1 MSRKRTD
8 GLFNRPPSSDSF
20 WNKNALS
27 YGEEQKMKDDLQ
39 EINVDNKKHNPCYV
53 CGHELIWGGDHDVE
67 DHEEF
72 TIITNLSCPNCGAY
86 MEVYWSEKFDKDGM
100 YK

>member
-1 MSRKRTD
+1 MSKDPFKTRLEIAKKKA
-8 GLFNRPPSSDSF
+8 FEKE
-20 WNKNALS
+20 NK
-27 YGEEQKMKDDLQ
+27 
-39 EINVDNKKHNPCYV
+39 KKHNPCYV

-72 TIITNLSCPNCGAY
+72 TIVTNLSCSNCGAY
-86 MEVYWSEKFDKDGM
+86 TEVYWGEKTEKEFDEDGM

>member
-1 MSRKRTD
+1 MTTLSSVIGNSRIIPTNQRRN
-8 GLFNRPPSSDSF
+8 LRI
-20 WNKNALS
+20 
-27 YGEEQKMKDDLQ
+27 QK

-72 TIITNLSCPNCGAY
+72 TIVTNLSCPNCGAY
-86 MEVYWSEKFDKDGM
+86 VEVYWGEKTEQEFDENGM

>member
-1 MSRKRTD
+1 MSKD
-8 GLFNRPPSSDSF
+8 GLFDKPPSSNSF

-27 YGEEQKMKDDLQ
+27 YGEEMKNDLQ
-39 EINVDNKKHNPCYV
+39 EINVDKKKHNPCYI

-72 TIITNLSCPNCGAY
+72 TIVTNLSCPNCGAY
-86 MEVYWSEKFDKDGM
+86 TEVYWGEKTEQEFDEDGM